1 MSSEWVELCVRRGVA
16 GWRGSLGR
24 GFFSEHG
31 VEEIRKN
38 VNWKIP
44 WDYPVGWEK

>member
-1 MSSEWVELCVRRGVA
+1 MRRGVA

-24 GFFSEHG
+24 GFLSEHG
-31 VEEIRKN
+31 VELIRED

-44 WDYPVGWEK
+44 

>member
-24 GFFSEHG
+24 RILSEHA
-31 VEEIRKN
+31 
-38 VNWKIP
+38 
-44 WDYPVGWEK
+44 VG